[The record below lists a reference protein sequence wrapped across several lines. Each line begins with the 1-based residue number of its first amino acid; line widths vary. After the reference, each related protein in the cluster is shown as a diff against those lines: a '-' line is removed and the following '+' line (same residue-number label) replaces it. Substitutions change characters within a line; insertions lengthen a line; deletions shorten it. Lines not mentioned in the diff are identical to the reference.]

1 MLRKHESTN
10 SWKAGALAIAVHV
23 ALLGA
28 MLISIDWK
36 AAHPVMN
43 VTEVELW
50 DKLPSEK
57 FNTVDKLKIKP
68 PVEKLEPQL
77 KPKPEPKVE
86 IKKEEAKGEEPKVDI
101 VLEKK
106 RKEPEPKLIKPA
118 LEKDNL
124 LEKNLKEE
132 QKKIAQLM
140 REEDLQE
147 KINDKRESR
156 ENAEAL
162 KKLQENLLNEEG
174 DSKADAKAASAANA
188 STIGEFKAKIQA
200 KIRANVNKTLCEDIY
215 AEPKFNIALL
225 PTGELSGAP
234 TLTKSSGNAACDEAV
249 ERAIHASQPLPLP
262 NESGLFASFKNLNLT
277 FKPNE

>member
-1 MLRKHESTN
+1 MLRRHESAH

-28 MLISIDWK
+28 MLISVNWK

-50 DKLPSEK
+50 DKLPAEK
-57 FNTVDKLKIKP
+57 SNNFDTPKVKP
-68 PVEKLEPQL
+68 PEVNPEPAV
-77 KPKPEPKVE
+77 KPEPKLEFNNEVIVE
-86 IKKEEAKGEEPKVDI
+86 DTKVEI

-106 RKEPEPKLIKPA
+106 KKEPEVKQLNQEKPV
-118 LEKDNL
+118 LEKDN
-124 LEKNLKEE
+124 KAE
-132 QKKIAQLM
+132 QIKLAQQM

-147 KINDKRESR
+147 KINDKREKQ
-156 ENAEAL
+156 EAADKL

-174 DSKADAKAASAANA
+174 ENKAETKATSAANA
-188 STIGEFKAKIQA
+188 SIIGEFKAKIQA
-200 KIRANVNKTLCEDIY
+200 KIRGNVNKTLCENIY
-215 AEPKFNIALL
+215 TEPKFNIALL

-262 NESGLFASFKNLNLT
+262 NDSDLFASFKNLNLT

>member
-1 MLRKHESTN
+1 MLRKHESTH

-28 MLISIDWK
+28 MLISVNWR

-50 DKLPSEK
+50 DKLPAEK
-57 FNTVDKLKIKP
+57 SNSFDIPKVKP
-68 PVEKLEPQL
+68 PEL
-77 KPKPEPKVE
+77 KPKPTVK
-86 IKKEEAKGEEPKVDI
+86 
-101 VLEKK
+101 
-106 RKEPEPKLIKPA
+106 PEPKLEVKNEVIVEDSKVEIVIEKKKKEPEVKQLNQEKPV
-118 LEKDNL
+118 LEKDN
-124 LEKNLKEE
+124 KAE
-132 QKKIAQLM
+132 QIKLAQQM

-147 KINDKRESR
+147 KINDKREKQ
-156 ENAEAL
+156 EAADKL

-174 DSKADAKAASAANA
+174 ENKAETKANSAENA
-188 STIGEFKAKIQA
+188 SIIGEFKAKIQA
-200 KIRANVNKTLCEDIY
+200 KIRGNVNKTLCENIY
-215 AEPKFNIALL
+215 TEPKFNIALL

-249 ERAIHASQPLPLP
+249 ERAIHASQPLPFP
-262 NESGLFASFKNLNLT
+262 NDSDLFASFKNLNLT

>member
-1 MLRKHESTN
+1 MLRKHENSD

-28 MLISIDWK
+28 MLISVNWK
-36 AAHPVMN
+36 AAHHVMN

-50 DKLPSEK
+50 DKLPAEK
-57 FNTVDKLKIKP
+57 SNNFDTPKVKP
-68 PVEKLEPQL
+68 PEVKPEPAV
-77 KPKPEPKVE
+77 KPEPKLEFKNEVIVEDTKVE
-86 IKKEEAKGEEPKVDI
+86 IF
-101 VLEKK
+101 LEKK
-106 RKEPEPKLIKPA
+106 KKEPEVKQLNQEKPV
-118 LEKDNL
+118 LEKDN
-124 LEKNLKEE
+124 KAE
-132 QKKIAQLM
+132 QIKLAQQM

-147 KINDKRESR
+147 KINDKREKQ
-156 ENAEAL
+156 EAADKL

-174 DSKADAKAASAANA
+174 ENKAETKANSAENA
-188 STIGEFKAKIQA
+188 SIIGEFKAKIQA
-200 KIRANVNKTLCEDIY
+200 KIRGNVNKTLCENIY
-215 AEPKFNIALL
+215 TEPKFNIALL

-262 NESGLFASFKNLNLT
+262 NNSDLFASFKNLNLT

>member
-1 MLRKHESTN
+1 MLRRHESAH

-28 MLISIDWK
+28 MLISVNWK

-43 VTEVELW
+43 VAEVELW
-50 DKLPSEK
+50 DKLPAEK
-57 FNTVDKLKIKP
+57 SNNFDTPKVKP
-68 PVEKLEPQL
+68 PEVNPEPAV
-77 KPKPEPKVE
+77 KPEPKLVVKNEVTVE
-86 IKKEEAKGEEPKVDI
+86 DTKVEI

-106 RKEPEPKLIKPA
+106 KKEPEVKQLNQEKPV
-118 LEKDNL
+118 LEKDN
-124 LEKNLKEE
+124 KAE
-132 QKKIAQLM
+132 QIKLAQQM

-147 KINDKRESR
+147 KINDKREKQ
-156 ENAEAL
+156 EAADKL

-174 DSKADAKAASAANA
+174 ENKAETKATSAANA
-188 STIGEFKAKIQA
+188 SIIGEFKAKIQA
-200 KIRANVNKTLCEDIY
+200 KIRGNVNKTLCENIY
-215 AEPKFNIALL
+215 TEPKFNIALL

-262 NESGLFASFKNLNLT
+262 NDSDLFASFKNLNLT